1 MDPWPKLREEPAF
14 RGRFRKIDR
23 VWFLMPNAEEKDYE
37 IAKEG
42 EVVVALALTPDRKV
56 ILTRQFRP
64 GPQKVLLELPAGW
77 KNLNESPQEAIER
90 ELLEETGYAGN
101 VRYVVPKVVHSAY
114 SDMQRHVFVV
124 ENCTQIQEPSP
135 DDSEF
140 IDVVLMSL
148 DDFRNH
154 LRAGQLSDVGSGY
167 LALDFLDLL

>member
-1 MDPWPKLREEPAF
+1 
-14 RGRFRKIDR
+14 
-23 VWFLMPNAEEKDYE
+23 
-37 IAKEG
+37 
-42 EVVVALALTPDRKV
+42 
-56 ILTRQFRP
+56 
-64 GPQKVLLELPAGW
+64 
-77 KNLNESPQEAIER
+77 
-90 ELLEETGYAGN
+90 
-101 VRYVVPKVVHSAY
+101 
-114 SDMQRHVFVV
+114 MQRHVFVV